1 MIRKT
6 LVIIGLIASVSILTG
21 CVCMMGPGRVET
33 DFGTAYKLSIFN
45 QTLDPEAEKNLE
57 PVIGLGGPEANLNM
71 ERYRKGFEKEIT
83 RPTYILN
90 VGGVG
95 TTQ

>member
-1 MIRKT
+1 MTKAY
-6 LVIIGLIASVSILTG
+6 LCIGLIAVSLIFTG
-21 CVCMMGPGRVET
+21 CVWNEPGRVEM
-33 DFGTAYKLSIFN
+33 DYGTSYKLSIFN

-71 ERYRKGFEKEIT
+71 ERYRKSFEKESP

-90 VGGVG
+90 VGAVG
-95 TTQ
+95 GQ